1 MREITPSEQAA
12 EPQRRRR
19 PGPPPGTP
27 ASGGA
32 RKPRPTAIEY
42 VGRMDLSPDR
52 RAAMLAL
59 ARRFEGK
66 SFLPTCADI
75 GNFCRIYGI
84 EKPASKARAGAIPRV
99 FKFVAA
105 MEAADIQRLLDENAF
120 SGPARLG
127 PLAEAIRES
136 GRSAR
141 WRDSDGDERGDRS
154 RSGNPA
160 GSPMMPA
167 LRRVFIRGLV
177 GRPGRCRACGDA

>member
-1 MREITPSEQAA
+1 MKNTKLKSQLQNLVDRYGVDEVNREMREIMPSEQAA

-32 RKPRPTAIEY
+32 RKPRPTATEY

-105 MEAADIQRLLDENAF
+105 MEVADIQRLLDENAF

-141 WRDSDGDERGDRS
+141 WRDSDGDERGAEAEAEA
-154 RSGNPA
+154 P
-160 GSPMMPA
+160 
-167 LRRVFIRGLV
+167 
-177 GRPGRCRACGDA
+177 PGAR